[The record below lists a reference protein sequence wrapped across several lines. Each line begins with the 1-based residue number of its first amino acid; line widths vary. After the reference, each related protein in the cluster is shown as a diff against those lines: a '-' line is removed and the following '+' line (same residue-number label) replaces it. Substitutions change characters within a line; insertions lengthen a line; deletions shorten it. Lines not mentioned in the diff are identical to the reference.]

1 MIRHRHNR
9 LTPRRARFAL
19 TAALALIALA
29 AAPAAATATSHV
41 PGAGVVGQVVPV
53 DQIGTIP
60 ANAKAT
66 LMPAKTFGLEG
77 TGWVAVKLWCA
88 DLPDYSCKGTVLT
101 VLPLE
106 WMAGEKKVRLS
117 GK

>member
-1 MIRHRHNR
+1 
-9 LTPRRARFAL
+9 
-19 TAALALIALA
+19 
-29 AAPAAATATSHV
+29 
-41 PGAGVVGQVVPV
+41 VPV

-60 ANAKAT
+60 TNAKAT
-66 LMPAKTFGLEG
+66 LMPTKTFGLEG

-106 WMAGEKKVRLS
+106 WMAGEKKVRIS
-117 GK
+117 GKK